1 MALAACA
8 SLLLLALTAHVTQ
21 QIVPAPLL
29 WVVPLAAYLLTFV
42 ICFEWPRVYW
52 RPAWLLLLPGALVGT
67 AYLTRKSVGE
77 LAAIWSVLLF
87 VGGLFVCC
95 MVCHGEVARRR
106 PAPRHLTTYYLLI
119 ALGGAL
125 GGLFAGVASPLLFRH
140 LIELPLALVLMGLL
154 WVIVTLQVLWPRLH
168 RHFRLALVAA
178 LPFAFGLHVA
188 YVIDSARVGVAGY
201 RVVLR
206 SFYGQL
212 AVQDGGVTGT
222 ESERRTLVHGGII
235 HGTQWRDP
243 ARRRLPTTY
252 YCEASGVGRVLAML
266 PTGRARRVGVVGLG
280 TGTLVTYG
288 RPGDVYRVYEIN
300 PQVLRLAETE
310 FTYLSDSA
318 AEVAV
323 LLGDARRRLEGE
335 PPQRFDLLAV
345 DAFSGDSIPAHLLSE
360 EALLLYLRHLAPDG
374 VLALHVSNRFVD
386 FDPVLAVGAQ
396 ALGRPAI
403 NALEDGDVERPCYHS
418 QWILIP
424 AAPGA
429 PMSESLAKL
438 GRPLEPRLGF
448 RAWTDDRWSLYPIL
462 QPGLD

>member
-1 MALAACA
+1 
-8 SLLLLALTAHVTQ
+8 
-21 QIVPAPLL
+21 
-29 WVVPLAAYLLTFV
+29 
-42 ICFEWPRVYW
+42 
-52 RPAWLLLLPGALVGT
+52 
-67 AYLTRKSVGE
+67 
-77 LAAIWSVLLF
+77 
-87 VGGLFVCC
+87 
-95 MVCHGEVARRR
+95 
-106 PAPRHLTTYYLLI
+106 
-119 ALGGAL
+119 
-125 GGLFAGVASPLLFRH
+125 
-140 LIELPLALVLMGLL
+140 
-154 WVIVTLQVLWPRLH
+154 
-168 RHFRLALVAA
+168 
-178 LPFAFGLHVA
+178 
-188 YVIDSARVGVAGY
+188 
-201 RVVLR
+201 
-206 SFYGQL
+206 
-212 AVQDGGVTGT
+212 VQDGGVTGT